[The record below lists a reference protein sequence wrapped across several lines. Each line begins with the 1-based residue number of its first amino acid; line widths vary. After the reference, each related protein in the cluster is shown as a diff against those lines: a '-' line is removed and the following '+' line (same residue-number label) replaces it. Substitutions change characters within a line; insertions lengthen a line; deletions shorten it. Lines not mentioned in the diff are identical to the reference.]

1 MVTNNGAFVYTVVR
15 ATGEDRWLCTLL
27 LQQGY
32 RVEYSAAADALTYAP
47 ETFHE
52 FYNQR
57 RRWGPSTMMNCVDL
71 LTTFKSTVR
80 RNDNISYLFMIYQ
93 FLLFATS
100 ILGPGTVLMMIAGS
114 FNAVLGTNLWQ
125 SHIIALSPTIFYTVV
140 CFTTKGDTQVRLHS
154 FVFNLSRIFPNENRN
169 IHAFQMS

>member
-1 MVTNNGAFVYTVVR
+1 
-15 ATGEDRWLCTLL
+15 
-27 LQQGY
+27 
-32 RVEYSAAADALTYAP
+32 
-47 ETFHE
+47 
-52 FYNQR
+52 
-57 RRWGPSTMMNCVDL
+57 MMNCVDL

-125 SHIIALSPTIFYTVV
+125 SHIIALSPTIFYTAV
-140 CFTTKGDTQVRLHS
+140 CFTTKGDTQVLLYLLKRQYTCGAIYQPGTLTTLPISSDLLRH
-154 FVFNLSRIFPNENRN
+154 FCINKNLLNCFEC
-169 IHAFQMS
+169 